1 MHRSAICVLIVLFIL
16 LAAGC
21 AIGPD
26 YKRPAMDIPSAFRFE
41 DGGSREVTDNE
52 WWKQFND
59 PVLEKLIIEALA
71 NNKSVKIAAA
81 NVNRASGILT
91 TTRSAFFPQLTY
103 GGIAERSRASKNTIN
118 QAVPEN
124 PYNNFQAVGSASW
137 EIDLWG
143 RIRRLSESAK
153 ANLYATIEARRG
165 VVLSLIT
172 EVASTYIQLRGLDD
186 QLRIAKDTLK
196 TYQESVRIFELQN
209 KYGQVSGMTVQQAR
223 SQYETAAAQIPQ
235 IEVQIAQTENA
246 LSIFLGRN
254 PGPIERGV
262 TLSELTMPAIPA
274 GLPSDLLARRPDVL
288 QAEQNLV
295 AANAQMGA
303 AKALFFPSISLTG
316 AAGFASDELSTLF
329 LGPSKLW
336 NYAGNV
342 TGPLFTGG
350 NILGQFRQSQASR
363 EAALYSYQ
371 QAVQSAFADTENAL
385 ISRKKILEQL
395 GAEQRK
401 VAAFKEYER
410 LAELQYNGGYT
421 PYLTVL
427 NAQQELFPA
436 ELQAVQTR
444 AASYA
449 AVINLYKALGG
460 GWIARAEELTRPD
473 ETARAQT
480 PTKATE
486 TKQEGAPS
494 REPVP
499 QDTEKS
505 IVPKE
510 STVETIQKTA
520 DSGK

>member
-1 MHRSAICVLIVLFIL
+1 
-16 LAAGC
+16 
-21 AIGPD
+21 
-26 YKRPAMDIPSAFRFE
+26 
-41 DGGSREVTDNE
+41 
-52 WWKQFND
+52 
-59 PVLEKLIIEALA
+59 
-71 NNKSVKIAAA
+71 
-81 NVNRASGILT
+81 
-91 TTRSAFFPQLTY
+91 
-103 GGIAERSRASKNTIN
+103 
-118 QAVPEN
+118 
-124 PYNNFQAVGSASW
+124 
-137 EIDLWG
+137 
-143 RIRRLSESAK
+143 
-153 ANLYATIEARRG
+153 
-165 VVLSLIT
+165 
-172 EVASTYIQLRGLDD
+172 LRGLDD
-186 QLRIAKDTLK
+186 QLRIANDTLK

-209 KYGQVSGMTVQQAR
+209 RYGQVSGMTVQQAR

-262 TLSELTMPAIPA
+262 ALSELKMPAIPA

-316 AAGFASDELSTLF
+316 SAGWASEELSTLF

-336 NYAGNV
+336 SYAGNV
-342 TGPLFTGG
+342 TGPIFTGG

-363 EAALYSYQ
+363 EASVFAYQ

-401 VAAFKEYER
+401 VAAFREYER

-436 ELQAVQTR
+436 ELQAVQVN
-444 AASYA
+444 AASFI

-460 GWIARAEELTRPD
+460 GWIAKGEALT
-473 ETARAQT
+473 
-480 PTKATE
+480 
-486 TKQEGAPS
+486 
-494 REPVP
+494 
-499 QDTEKS
+499 
-505 IVPKE
+505 IPKE
-510 STVETIQKTA
+510 AAKPQSSEDKGVAAKAESKKDTVVSQPEVKEK
-520 DSGK
+520 D

>member
-1 MHRSAICVLIVLFIL
+1 MPRRAFLLLVVFFVLMT
-16 LAAGC
+16 AGC

-26 YKRPAMDIPSAFRFE
+26 YRRPAIDVPQAFRF
-41 DGGSREVTDNE
+41 DGEGSREVADSE
-52 WWKQFND
+52 WWRQFND
-59 PVLEKLIIEALA
+59 PVLEKLILEALA

-81 NVNRASGILT
+81 NVDRASGILM
-91 TTRSAFFPQLTY
+91 TTRSAFFPQLY
-103 GGIAERSRASKNTIN
+103 YNGIGERTRASKNTI
-118 QAVPEN
+118 QTVPED
-124 PYNNFQAVGSASW
+124 PYRNFQAVSSASW

-165 VVLSLIT
+165 VILSLIT
-172 EVASTYIQLRGLDD
+172 EVASTYIQMRALDD
-186 QLRIAKDTLK
+186 QLRISNETLK

-246 LSIFLGRN
+246 LSILLGRN

-262 TLSELTMPAIPA
+262 ALSELKMPPIPA
-274 GLPSDLLARRPDVL
+274 GLPSDLLERRPDVM

-316 AAGFASDELSTLF
+316 SLGFASEDLSKLW

-336 NYAGNV
+336 TYAGNV
-342 TGPLFTGG
+342 TGPIFTGG
-350 NILGQFRQSQASR
+350 GVLGQFRQSKASR

-371 QAVQSAFADTENAL
+371 LAVQSAFADTENAL
-385 ISRKKILEQL
+385 ITRKKILEQL
-395 GAEQRK
+395 AAEQRK
-401 VAAFKEYER
+401 VAAFREYER
-410 LAELQYNGGYT
+410 MAELQYNAGYT

-436 ELQAVQTR
+436 ELQAVQTN
-444 AASYA
+444 ASSYI

-460 GWIARAEELTRPD
+460 GWITKAEALTIPKEELKIEQAEHKGVP
-473 ETARAQT
+473 
-480 PTKATE
+480 
-486 TKQEGAPS
+486 
-494 REPVP
+494 PV
-499 QDTEKS
+499 DGEK
-505 IVPKE
+505 KE
-510 STVETIQKTA
+510 QAEK
-520 DSGK
+520 K

>member
-1 MHRSAICVLIVLFIL
+1 MHRSFCLVLVLSFL
-16 LAAGC
+16 LIAGC

-26 YKRPAMDIPSAFRFE
+26 YKRPAMDIPQAFRF
-41 DGGSREVTDNE
+41 DGEGSREVADSE
-52 WWKQFND
+52 WWRQFND
-59 PVLEKLIIEALA
+59 PVLEKLITEALA

-81 NVNRASGILT
+81 NVDRASGILM
-91 TTRSAFFPQLTY
+91 TTRSAFFPQIYY
-103 GGIAERSRASKNTIN
+103 GGVGQRSRASKNTIN
-118 QAVPEN
+118 QLVPED
-124 PYNNFQAVGSASW
+124 PYNTFQAAGNASW

-172 EVASTYIQLRGLDD
+172 EVASSYIQLRALDE
-186 QLRIAKDTLK
+186 QLRIANETLK
-196 TYQESVRIFELQN
+196 TYKESVRIFELQN

-246 LSIFLGRN
+246 LSILLGRN

-262 TLSELTMPAIPA
+262 KLADLKTPPVPS

-288 QAEQNLV
+288 QAEQSLI

-316 AAGFASDELSTLF
+316 SLGFASEELSTLW

-342 TGPLFTGG
+342 TGPIFTGG

-363 EAALYSYQ
+363 EAALLTYQ

-385 ISRKKILEQL
+385 ISRKKVLQQL

-401 VAAFKEYER
+401 VAAFREYER
-410 LAELQYNGGYT
+410 MAELQYNAGYT

-436 ELQAVQTR
+436 ELQAVQTN
-444 AASYA
+444 AASYI

-460 GWIARAEELTRPD
+460 GWIAKGEALT
-473 ETARAQT
+473 
-480 PTKATE
+480 
-486 TKQEGAPS
+486 
-494 REPVP
+494 
-499 QDTEKS
+499 
-505 IVPKE
+505 VPKE
-510 STVETIQKTA
+510 ETK
-520 DSGK
+520 GKPPAEEPKKDDTSPKPVQEKK